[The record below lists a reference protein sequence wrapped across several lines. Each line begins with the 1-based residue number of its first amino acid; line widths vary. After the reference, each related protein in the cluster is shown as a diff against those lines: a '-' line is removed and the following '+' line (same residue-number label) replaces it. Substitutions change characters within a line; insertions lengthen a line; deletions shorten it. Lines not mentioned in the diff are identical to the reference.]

1 MILSLL
7 IFLPLIGALVVAL
20 LPDNQH
26 IPFKWLTLGVA
37 MAELL
42 LSVVAYAQF
51 DQKQTGYQLLEQA
64 DWITLPLGNLGVV
77 SIDYLL
83 GIDGISLPLVVL
95 SSVVLLIGVIS
106 SWTIEHRQKAYFSLY
121 LLLSG
126 TIMGCFMALDFFL
139 FFLFFEFMLLPM
151 YFLIGLWGGPR
162 REYASIKFFLYTLLG
177 SVLIL
182 LVMIGL
188 YLSVMD
194 PVSTAVM
201 AGLAT
206 DAASVD
212 TDLIRL
218 VQAQLADMNISSSQI
233 VHTFDLRYMADG
245 GNYLPNAF
253 LSGAGETS
261 FWGVPARM
269 IAFWAVFIG
278 FAIKLPIVP
287 LHTWLPDAH
296 VEAPT
301 PVSVVL
307 AGVLLKIGGYGFIR
321 IAWGLFP
328 DGAAQYAQTLAG
340 LGVLSIVYGGLNAL
354 AQNDLK
360 KMIAYSSVSH
370 MGFVLL
376 GVASLTSEGING
388 AIYQMV
394 SHGVLSAMLF
404 LIVGVIYDRTHDRRI
419 DSYRGLLQVMPN
431 YAVLTAVAFF
441 GSLGLPGFSGFVGEL
456 FTLMGGFQSLWLPG
470 WLPSLAVSGIVLA
483 AAYLLWSLQRMFFG
497 QLWTRDGV
505 DNTLTDLNGR
515 ERLML
520 IPLGLL
526 ALLLGLFPN
535 LIFNLSNATVAQW
548 LEKFSV

>member
-7 IFLPLIGALVVAL
+7 IFLPLVGALIIAL

-26 IPFKWLTLGVA
+26 VPFKWIALGVA
-37 MAELL
+37 AAELL
-42 LSVVAYAQF
+42 LSTVAYFQF
-51 DQKQTGYQLLEQA
+51 DQTQPGYQLVQQA
-64 DWITLPLGNLGVV
+64 DWITLSLGNLGIA
-77 SIDYLL
+77 SIDYIV
-83 GIDGISLPLVVL
+83 GVDGISLPLVVL
-95 SSVVLLIGVIS
+95 SAIVLLIGLIA
-106 SWTIEHRQKAYFSLY
+106 SWGIEKRPKAYFSLY
-121 LLLSG
+121 LLLTG

-162 REYASIKFFLYTLLG
+162 REYASIKFFLYTLFG

-194 PVSTAVM
+194 PISTAVV
-201 AGLAT
+201 AGLVTEPSLA
-206 DAASVD
+206 DGD
-212 TDLIRL
+212 IIRII
-218 VQAQLADMNISSSQI
+218 QAQLADARLNPAQI
-233 VHTFDLRYMADG
+233 VHTFDLRYMTDG
-245 GNYLPNAF
+245 ANYLPNSF
-253 LSGAGETS
+253 LSLLGETTTLGMPS
-261 FWGVPARM
+261 RM
-269 IAFWAVFIG
+269 LAFWAVFIG
-278 FAIKLPIVP
+278 FAIKLPVVP
-287 LHTWLPDAH
+287 FHTWLPDAH

-328 DGAAQYAQTLAG
+328 DGGAEFARILAG
-340 LGVLSIVYGGLNAL
+340 LGTVSIVYGGLNAL
-354 AQNDLK
+354 AQNDIK

-376 GVASLTSEGING
+376 GVASLTAEGING

-404 LIVGVIYDRTHDRRI
+404 LIAGVIYDRTHDRRI
-419 DSYRGLLQVMPN
+419 DSYRGLLQPMPQ
-431 YAVLTAVAFF
+431 YATLTAIAFF

-456 FTLMGGFQSLWLPG
+456 FTLMGSFQSLWLPG
-470 WLPSLAVSGIVLA
+470 WITAVAVLGIVLA
-483 AAYLLWSLQRMFFG
+483 AAYLLWTLQRMFFG
-497 QLWTRDGV
+497 AIWSRHTENL
-505 DNTLTDLNGR
+505 LTDLSFR
-515 ERLML
+515 EKLML

-526 ALLLGLFPN
+526 SLAIGLFPN
-535 LIFNLSNATVAQW
+535 LIFNTSSATVAQW
-548 LEKFSV
+548 LVKFTIE

>member
-151 YFLIGLWGGPR
+151 YFLVGLWGGPR

-419 DSYRGLLQVMPN
+419 DSYRGLLQVMPH

-456 FTLMGGFQSLWLPG
+456 FTLMGGFQSLWVPG